1 MNGIVSVHICSHY
14 ACEPSNNNARVCSL
28 IHKDSVITMSSTV
41 PIVQPQPGHKPSRAP
56 REAHVGPS
64 DVSAK
69 RQYLVLYNLVSLLL
83 WAALILRAAATIL
96 FTTGRSLTLSGA
108 SKPFTTSVANIYPSS
123 GDFAKWV
130 QTVALA
136 EVVHSLVG
144 LVRAPV
150 LTTAMQVASRFLLVW
165 GIVHPFG
172 QNMLTGTAGF
182 ESEST
187 RRNQQAYLGMLIAWS
202 VTECIRYSYF
212 VFFLGSGKVPDLL
225 SWLRYA
231 GRNSLTGAC

>member
-1 MNGIVSVHICSHY
+1 
-14 ACEPSNNNARVCSL
+14 
-28 IHKDSVITMSSTV
+28 MSSTV
-41 PIVQPQPGHKPSRAP
+41 PTTQPQTAHEPSKVT

-69 RQYLVLYNLVSLLL
+69 RQYLVLYNLASLLL
-83 WAALILRAAATIL
+83 WAALILRVAATVL
-96 FTTGRSLTLSGA
+96 FTTGKNLTLSGT
-108 SKPFTTSVANIYPSS
+108 SKPFTNSVANIYPSS

-136 EVVHSLVG
+136 EVIHSLVG

-150 LTTAMQVASRFLLVW
+150 MTTAMQVASRFLLVW

-172 QNMLTGTAGF
+172 NQMLAGTASF
-182 ESEST
+182 ESQST
-187 RRNQQAYLGMLIAWS
+187 LRNQQAYLGMLFAWS

-212 VFFLGSGKVPDLL
+212 VFFLGSGKVPALL
-225 SWLRYA
+225 SWLR
-231 GRNSLTGAC
+231 